1 MTKNLGVKLLG
12 GAAIAG
18 LLIGCP
24 TSPDGGPCEGA
35 QCVGSFEGG
44 LDGPDGPL
52 ADGDVPD
59 VDVPGCDLTKAPKD
73 SPACLD
79 DKAGIFVSPTG
90 SDNAAGTRATPVKT
104 IPKAV
109 ALAGAQR
116 LPRVYVCEGT
126 YPEPITVTGPVS
138 LYGGLTCAR
147 VPAEVTPLLAP
158 PKGVALRIT
167 SVAAP
172 IVVQDLAITGS
183 ADTAAPGDSAIAV
196 FVVGSPAVTLRHV
209 ALRAGPGVAG
219 KGEAK
224 AADGALLASTPTA
237 GTLNGNGG
245 GPTNGG
251 LAQTCT
257 CVGGSTSKGG
267 GGGSTGADG
276 SPGETA
282 QATPE
287 PTVATGAGQTANDCL
302 MAGPVAK
309 PGSAAPAG
317 GAGAGAT
324 TLGTLTA
331 AGWAPQ
337 PGADATAYGSPGQG
351 GGGGGGA
358 GGGGGGGAC
367 GGCGGAPGKA
377 GGGGGASLA
386 LLALDSPVALLAS
399 SLTTADAGNAAP
411 GGQGGDGLAGG
422 TRGPGGGAACNG
434 GNGGKGGAGG
444 AGGGGSGGI
453 SAGVLAKG
461 KPPTLDPATTA
472 ATLPGKKGDA
482 GGGNGIDGQSAP
494 LVTLP

>member
-24 TSPDGGPCEGA
+24 TSPDEGPCEGA
-35 QCVGSFEGG
+35 QCVGSSEGG
-44 LDGPDGPL
+44 GPDGPL

-59 VDVPGCDLTKAPKD
+59 VDVPGCDLSKAPKD

-79 DKAGIFVSPTG
+79 DKAGVFVSPSG
-90 SDNAAGTRATPVKT
+90 SDDAAGTRDKPVKT

-109 ALAGAQR
+109 ALAATSR
-116 LPRVYVCEGT
+116 RPRVYICEGT
-126 YPEPITVTGPVS
+126 YPENLTVTGPVS
-138 LYGGLTCAR
+138 LYGGLTCAWA
-147 VPAEVTPLLAP
+147 PADVTPLLAP

-167 SVAAP
+167 TVAAP

-183 ADTAAPGDSAIAV
+183 ADTAVPGDSAVAV

-219 KGEAK
+219 KGETK
-224 AADGALLASTPTA
+224 AADGALLSSTPTA
-237 GTLNGNGG
+237 ASINGNGG

-257 CVGGSTSKGG
+257 CVGGATSKGG
-267 GGGSTGADG
+267 GGGNTGADG

-282 QATPE
+282 YVPSDPST
-287 PTVATGAGQTANDCL
+287 ATGAASTVVECSGGQGGRT
-302 MAGPVAK
+302 
-309 PGSAAPAG
+309 GSNAPAG

-337 PGADATAYGSPGQG
+337 PGADAAAYGSPGQG
-351 GGGGGGA
+351 GGGGGGS

-411 GGQGGDGLAGG
+411 GAQGGDGLAGG
-422 TRGPGGGAACNG
+422 TKGTQGGGACPG

-444 AGGGGSGGI
+444 AGGGGAGGI

-461 KPPTLDPATTA
+461 KPPTLDQATTA
-472 ATLPGKKGDA
+472 ATLLGKKGDP